1 MKHGCHAIWFER
13 HPNPS
18 PVFPDCA
25 LAVVGQIDK
34 SEFIS
39 NLPAAIA
46 KARWRSKPFESF
58 EHFRSRITRDLESE
72 GTHGVLVS
80 VYEHG
85 SHFVR
90 NSAGSAATYSQ
101 KVNYDATTTA

>member
-1 MKHGCHAIWFER
+1 MKHGAHAIWFER

-18 PVFPDCA
+18 PIFPDIAIA
-25 LAVVGQIDK
+25 LVGQIDK

-39 NLPAAIA
+39 NLPAAVA

-58 EHFRSRITRDLESE
+58 QHFRERITRDLESE

-90 NSAGSAATYSQ
+90 NAAGTAARAEAE
-101 KVNYDATTTA
+101 VAA